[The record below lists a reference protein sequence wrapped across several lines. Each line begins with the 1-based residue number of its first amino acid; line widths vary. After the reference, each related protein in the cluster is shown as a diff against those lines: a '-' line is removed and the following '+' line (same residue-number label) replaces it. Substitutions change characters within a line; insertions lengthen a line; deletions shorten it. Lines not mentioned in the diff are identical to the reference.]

1 MKEFFWWCA
10 GVHQKTLQQFPQE
23 HNKYV
28 SIGATIFFTG
38 LFAALAGGYALY
50 FVFSGNDFAGFMA
63 LLFGGIWGLAIFN
76 LDRYIVLSMDKSRS
90 TSTQVLQALPRI
102 LLAILIGL
110 VISRPLELKIFEK
123 EIQDYL
129 RNEYLT
135 LQSARIDTLNKTF
148 ENKYHNQHTQ
158 LAQLKTQS
166 DSLEAS
172 IKTERQRFN
181 HELFGT
187 KTDQTSG
194 IMGYG
199 PYAKM
204 KEAQLDRQEFYLDS
218 LHRQISAHQDAL
230 MQRKSQEGLLNLS
243 IHSEQ
248 SLDSVVNLA
257 GFADRNA
264 ALSKL
269 HIRPDGSVNQSTE
282 YAVFFITLLFIFF
295 ECLPV
300 FVKLM
305 SARDAYDHA
314 LKNQKEI
321 HNYASDAD
329 VVVEKS
335 VTDKIQDHRINSA
348 VQQKCNN

>member
-1 MKEFFWWCA
+1 
-10 GVHQKTLQQFPQE
+10 
-23 HNKYV
+23 
-28 SIGATIFFTG
+28 
-38 LFAALAGGYALY
+38 
-50 FVFSGNDFAGFMA
+50 
-63 LLFGGIWGLAIFN
+63 
-76 LDRYIVLSMDKSRS
+76 
-90 TSTQVLQALPRI
+90 
-102 LLAILIGL
+102 
-110 VISRPLELKIFEK
+110 
-123 EIQDYL
+123 
-129 RNEYLT
+129 
-135 LQSARIDTLNKTF
+135 
-148 ENKYHNQHTQ
+148 Q